1 MLKTLPDIEE
11 YPERE
16 ATGITDWDARIL
28 RVLSQLDPRHLFR
41 RAWGGDHPFPAL
53 IRREMASIMDE
64 PFRPERLRD
73 KALRLRR
80 AVRQQR
86 RVADAV
92 LAPVLAEVCAA
103 AGRVLGKT
111 PYDVQIV
118 CIRSLFNGEIAE
130 MGTGEG
136 KSLTAAIGAATL
148 ALSGRRV
155 HVMTVNDYLAA
166 RDGETFGPL
175 FTELGLTV
183 AAIDDQT
190 PPDGR
195 HGIYRAD
202 VVFSAAKN
210 ILFDYLRDQTGPTAP
225 DLRGLT
231 RKLLALKGG
240 DGAQPASI
248 LQGLDAVIVDEA
260 DSVLI
265 DQAATPFIL
274 SAGEA
279 VLGGLD
285 TDTLRQVL
293 AMSQDL
299 REFRDFRKSEAL
311 RRVVLTDEGR
321 DRLAVAAKGGQ
332 GLVAVAP
339 VRNHLAAQAL
349 VALHMLERD
358 RDYMLTEKG
367 LAIID
372 ESTGRLMPDRQW
384 SEGLHQFVELKE
396 GLEPSEIR
404 TTLGRITFQRFFPRY
419 RHICGMTGTA
429 RAAARELSEIYGLSV
444 RRILPRRPDQRIWEP
459 VRILPDLD
467 AKWQAVAGLAAEL
480 QAKGAPVLIGTRT
493 LAAST
498 ACSQALQARGLVHDL
513 LTAEHV
519 AEEAAIVARAGEAGR
534 ITVATNM
541 AGRGTDILL
550 SEEARMAGG
559 LQVVLTELHGNSR
572 IDRQLCGRCGRQGDP
587 GRVHRILS
595 LGDDLL
601 LTEGPLAALMLR
613 AALRAGMPALC
624 HLGMRLLQ
632 GRQTRRAEKGRAL
645 LARQER
651 MRERQLAV
659 SGRLE

>member
-1 MLKTLPDIEE
+1 MQTLLPEIEE

-16 ATGITDWDARIL
+16 PLGITDWDAHIL
-28 RVLSQLDPRHLFR
+28 RALSQMDPRHLFR
-41 RAWGGDHPFPAL
+41 RAWGGKHPFAARVQAEL
-53 IRREMASIMDE
+53 ATLEGQ
-64 PFRPERLRD
+64 PFIPERLRD
-73 KALRLRR
+73 KSLRLRR
-80 AVRQQR
+80 AVRR
-86 RVADAV
+86 GRVADAV
-92 LAPVLAEVCAA
+92 LVPVLAEVCVAA
-103 AGRVLGKT
+103 KHVLGKM
-111 PYDVQIV
+111 PYDVQITV
-118 CIRSLFNGEIAE
+118 IRSLFNGEIAE

-166 RDGETFGPL
+166 RDAETFGPL
-175 FTELGLTV
+175 FTALGLTV
-183 AAIDDQT
+183 SSIDDKT

-210 ILFDYLRDQTGPTAP
+210 ILFDYLRDQTGPTAN
-225 DLRGLT
+225 DLRGLG
-231 RKLLALKGG
+231 RKLLALRGTGG
-240 DGAQPASI
+240 QPASI

-285 TDTLRQVL
+285 TLTLRQML
-293 AMSQDL
+293 DMAKTL
-299 REFRDFRKSEAL
+299 RETRDYIKSEAL

-321 DRLAVAAKGGQ
+321 DRLAALAVGGQ
-332 GLVAVAP
+332 GLVAVGP

-444 RRILPRRPDQRIWEP
+444 RRILPRRPDQKRWEP

-467 AKWQAVAGLAAEL
+467 AKWQAVADLAAAL
-480 QAKGAPVLIGTRT
+480 QARGAPVLIGTRT
-493 LAAST
+493 LAASQ
-498 ACSQALQARGLVHDL
+498 ACSEALQARGLVHDL

-519 AEEAAIVARAGEAGR
+519 EEEAAIIARAGEAGR

-541 AGRGTDILL
+541 AGRGTDIIL
-550 SEEARMAGG
+550 SDAARVAGG

-587 GRVHRILS
+587 GTVHRILS

-601 LTEGPLAALMLR
+601 LTEGPLSAALLR
-613 AALRAGMPALC
+613 LTLRAGMPALC
-624 HLGMRLLQ
+624 HQGMRLLQ
-632 GRQTRRAEKGRAL
+632 GRQTRRAERGRAQ
-645 LARQER
+645 LAKQER
-651 MRERQLAV
+651 SRERQLAL
-659 SGRLE
+659 SGRME

>member
-1 MLKTLPDIEE
+1 MQRLLPEIEE
-11 YPERE
+11 YPERIPL
-16 ATGITDWDARIL
+16 GITDWDARIL
-28 RVLSQLDPRHLFR
+28 RVLSQMDPRHLFR
-41 RAWGGDHPFPAL
+41 RSWGGVHPFAARVRAELVAL
-53 IRREMASIMDE
+53 EQQ
-64 PFRPERLRD
+64 PFTSERLRD

-80 AVRQQR
+80 LVRR
-86 RVADAV
+86 GRVADAV
-92 LAPVLAEVCAA
+92 LVPVLAEVCAA
-103 AGRVLGKT
+103 AARVLGIM
-111 PYDVQIV
+111 PFDVQMV
-118 CIRSLFNGEIAE
+118 VIRSLFNGEIAE

-136 KSLTAAIGAATL
+136 KSLTGAIGAATL

-166 RDGETFGPL
+166 RDAETFGPL
-175 FTELGLTV
+175 FTELGLTYSS
-183 AAIDDQT
+183 IDEKT

-210 ILFDYLRDQTGPTAP
+210 ILFDYLRDQTGPTAN
-225 DLRGLT
+225 DLRGLG
-231 RKLLALKGG
+231 RNLLSLRSGVGG
-240 DGAQPASI
+240 QQASI

-279 VLGGLD
+279 ILGGLD
-285 TDTLRQVL
+285 TPTLRHMLDMVGT
-293 AMSQDL
+293 L
-299 REFRDFRKSEAL
+299 REIRDYRKSEAL

-321 DRLAVAAKGGQ
+321 DRLARLAVGARGLAAVG
-332 GLVAVAP
+332 P

-444 RRILPRRPDQRIWEP
+444 RRILPRRPDQRLWQP
-459 VRILPDLD
+459 VRILPDLN
-467 AKWQAVAGLAAEL
+467 AKWHAVAELAAIL
-480 QAKGAPVLIGTRT
+480 QARGAPMLIGTRT
-493 LAAST
+493 LAASQ
-498 ACSQALQARGLVHDL
+498 ACAAALQARGLAHDL

-519 AEEAAIVARAGEAGR
+519 AEEAAIVARAGGAGR

-541 AGRGTDILL
+541 AGRGTDIIL
-550 SEEARMAGG
+550 SDAARAAGG

-587 GRVHRILS
+587 GTVHRILS

-601 LTEGPLAALMLR
+601 LTEGRVSALLLR
-613 AALRAGMPALC
+613 LGLRLGLFGLC
-624 HLGMRLLQ
+624 HQGMRLLQ
-632 GRQTRRAEKGRAL
+632 GRQTRRAERGRAQ

-651 MRERQLAV
+651 MRERQLAL

>member
-1 MLKTLPDIEE
+1 MQNLLPEIEE
-11 YPERE
+11 YPERIPL
-16 ATGITDWDARIL
+16 GITDWDARIL
-28 RVLSQLDPRHLFR
+28 RVLSQMDPRHLFR
-41 RAWGGDHPFPAL
+41 RSWGGAHPFAARVRAEL
-53 IRREMASIMDE
+53 ARLDQQ
-64 PFRPERLRD
+64 PFTPERLRD

-80 AVRQQR
+80 SVRR
-86 RVADAV
+86 GRVADAV
-92 LAPVLAEVCAA
+92 LVPVLAEVCAA
-103 AGRVLGKT
+103 AARVLGKM
-111 PYDVQIV
+111 PFDVQIV
-118 CIRSLFNGEIAE
+118 VIRSLFNGEIAE

-136 KSLTAAIGAATL
+136 KSLTGAVGAATL

-166 RDGETFGPL
+166 RDAETFGPL
-175 FTELGLTV
+175 FTELGLTFSS
-183 AAIDDQT
+183 IDEKT

-195 HGIYRAD
+195 HGIYRSD

-210 ILFDYLRDQTGPTAP
+210 ILFDYLRDQTGPTAD
-225 DLRGLT
+225 DLRGLG
-231 RKLLALKGG
+231 RKLLSLRGG
-240 DGAQPASI
+240 AGGQPTSI

-279 VLGGLD
+279 ILGGLD
-285 TDTLRQVL
+285 TLTLRQVL
-293 AMSQDL
+293 DMAGTL
-299 REFRDFRKSEAL
+299 RETRDYRKSEAL
-311 RRVVLTDEGR
+311 RRVILTDEGR
-321 DRLAVAAKGGQ
+321 DRLSALAAGAR
-332 GLVAVAP
+332 GLVAVGP

-396 GLEPSEIR
+396 ALEPSEIR

-444 RRILPRRPDQRIWEP
+444 RRILPRRPDQRLWQP
-459 VRILPDLD
+459 VCILPNLD
-467 AKWQAVAGLAAEL
+467 AKWIAVADLAAIL
-480 QAKGAPVLIGTRT
+480 QARGAPMLIGTRT
-493 LAAST
+493 LAASQ
-498 ACSQALQARGLVHDL
+498 ACSAALQARGLAHDL

-541 AGRGTDILL
+541 AGRGTDIIL
-550 SEEARMAGG
+550 SDEARVAGG

-587 GRVHRILS
+587 GTVHRVLS
-595 LGDDLL
+595 LDDDLL
-601 LTEGPLAALMLR
+601 LTEGPVSALLLR
-613 AALRAGMPALC
+613 VGLRLGMFGLC
-624 HLGMRLLQ
+624 HSGMRLLQ
-632 GRQTRRAEKGRAL
+632 GRQTRRAERGRAQ
-645 LARQER
+645 LAKQER
-651 MRERQLAV
+651 MRERQLAL

>member
-1 MLKTLPDIEE
+1 MQNLLPEIEE
-11 YPERE
+11 YPERIPL
-16 ATGITDWDARIL
+16 GITDWDARIL
-28 RVLSQLDPRHLFR
+28 RVLSQMDPRHLFR
-41 RAWGGDHPFPAL
+41 RSWGGAHPFAARVRAELAAL
-53 IRREMASIMDE
+53 EQQ
-64 PFRPERLRD
+64 PFSPERLRD

-80 AVRQQR
+80 SVRR
-86 RVADAV
+86 GRVADAV
-92 LAPVLAEVCAA
+92 LVPVLAEVCAA
-103 AGRVLGKT
+103 AARVLGKM
-111 PYDVQIV
+111 PFDVQIV
-118 CIRSLFNGEIAE
+118 VIRSLFNGEIAE

-136 KSLTAAIGAATL
+136 KSLTGAIGAATL

-166 RDGETFGPL
+166 RDAETFGPL
-175 FTELGLTV
+175 FTELGLTFSS
-183 AAIDDQT
+183 IDEKT

-210 ILFDYLRDQTGPTAP
+210 ILFDYLRDQTGPTAD
-225 DLRGLT
+225 DLRGLG
-231 RKLLALKGG
+231 RKLLSLRGG
-240 DGAQPASI
+240 AGGQPASI

-279 VLGGLD
+279 ILGGLD
-285 TDTLRQVL
+285 TLTLRQML
-293 AMSQDL
+293 DMAGTL
-299 REFRDFRKSEAL
+299 REIRDYRKSEAL

-321 DRLAVAAKGGQ
+321 DRLAALAVGAQ
-332 GLVAVAP
+332 GLAAVGP

-444 RRILPRRPDQRIWEP
+444 RRILPRRPDQRRWQP

-467 AKWQAVAGLAAEL
+467 AKWQAVAKLAAIL
-480 QAKGAPVLIGTRT
+480 QARGAPLLIGTRT
-493 LAAST
+493 LAASQ
-498 ACSQALQARGLVHDL
+498 ACSAALQARGLAHDL

-541 AGRGTDILL
+541 AGRGTDIIL
-550 SEEARMAGG
+550 SDEARAAGG

-587 GRVHRILS
+587 GTVHRVLS

-601 LTEGPLAALMLR
+601 LTEGSVSALLLRVGLRLGML
-613 AALRAGMPALC
+613 GLC
-624 HLGMRLLQ
+624 HSGMRLLQ
-632 GRQTRRAEKGRAL
+632 GRQTRRAERGRAQ
-645 LARQER
+645 LAKQER
-651 MRERQLAV
+651 MRERQLAL